1 MPPTGRTCVHTQQK
15 RWWSYI
21 TWYKLTYT
29 AHSIEVKYD
38 WTTCACP
45 YTRTQTYMH
54 TQHKTYIHICTYM
67 QAQYCTNLLS
77 YTQIHIHTVNT
88 HGTYSNMYMH
98 PHPYTYVRMYIHTHT
113 CTPTVLPEHLAHYTP
128 QALLFT
134 FPVSDISPVMA
145 NSCRTGSPWASD
157 SRADT
162 MVQPA
167 LGPSL
172 GVAPWS
178 RGRVRVTPAQL
189 HNTG

>member
-1 MPPTGRTCVHTQQK
+1 MSVHTHAN
-15 RWWSYI
+15 I
-21 TWYKLTYT
+21 H
-29 AHSIEVKYD
+29 AH
-38 WTTCACP
+38 T
-45 YTRTQTYMH
+45 TQT
-54 TQHKTYIHICTYM
+54 IHTYM
-67 QAQYCTNLLS
+67 YIYASTVLHKP
-77 YTQIHIHTVNT
+77 TIIHTDT
-88 HGTYSNMYMH
+88 HTYCKYTVQHMVH
-98 PHPYTYVRMYIHTHT
+98 TVTCTCTHTPTHTYVRTYIHTH
-113 CTPTVLPEHLAHYTP
+113 VHQLPEHLAHYTP

-157 SRADT
+157 RRADT

>member
-1 MPPTGRTCVHTQQK
+1 MHVRTHAHKHTCTHNTTQNIHTYMYIHTSTVLHEPTTIHTDTHTYCKYTVQHMVHT
-15 RWWSYI
+15 
-21 TWYKLTYT
+21 
-29 AHSIEVKYD
+29 V
-38 WTTCACP
+38 TC
-45 YTRTQTYMH
+45 T
-54 TQHKTYIHICTYM
+54 
-67 QAQYCTNLLS
+67 
-77 YTQIHIHTVNT
+77 
-88 HGTYSNMYMH
+88 YMH
-98 PHPYTYVRMYIHTHT
+98 PHPYTYVRTYIHTHT